1 MLQHTQGY
9 YIKTRNNSKITLYED
24 GRIRKNSGN
33 RKRTDLTMVIIRQ
46 FCFGLPVCYRLPF
59 CSNVVLDSVMTRF
72 PPPPP
77 TPQLTRQQNDPW
89 WRSSF
94 WCWRCSQARPP
105 PPPPLAPLPNIK
117 YPFRWGNPDLNKS
130 DKTKGHFEQK
140 SSSER
145 KDYRLNRVQELCESR
160 GGRHGLSVLTSFMV
174 SVDVKQYWTM
184 LTHWSQFVPNM
195 STDIRGH

>member
-24 GRIRKNSGN
+24 GRTRKNSGN
-33 RKRTDLTMVIIRQ
+33 RKGTDLTMVIIRQ

-59 CSNVVLDSVMTRF
+59 CSNLVLDSVMTRF
-72 PPPPP
+72 PPS
-77 TPQLTRQQNDPW
+77 
-89 WRSSF
+89 WRGNKTTHDGDHHSDVDGVV
-94 WCWRCSQARPP
+94 RHPP
-105 PPPPLAPLPNIK
+105 PPPHTHTLAPLPNIK

-145 KDYRLNRVQELCESR
+145 KDYRLNRVLDCVKVEVA
-160 GGRHGLSVLTSFMV
+160 VLGFPS
-174 SVDVKQYWTM
+174 
-184 LTHWSQFVPNM
+184 
-195 STDIRGH
+195 